1 VVSDV
6 FEAFAILF
14 FVVGGLTAI
23 SFWRSAAANRKIDS
37 VDLTASPLWVFQVV
51 TRFRNPAMPRIPGWK
66 VIFGWQLSRGHELFI
81 GERYVAIIQRAGGRG
96 FSNWEWYF
104 RPDRLSM
111 EWDYAK
117 SRDWIALT
125 GPTLSTGEV
134 VTVMVASYDNGDRS
148 IWSALEYVGVKR
160 QPAENP

>member
-1 VVSDV
+1 
-6 FEAFAILF
+6 
-14 FVVGGLTAI
+14 
-23 SFWRSAAANRKIDS
+23 
-37 VDLTASPLWVFQVV
+37 
-51 TRFRNPAMPRIPGWK
+51 
-66 VIFGWQLSRGHELFI
+66 
-81 GERYVAIIQRAGGRG
+81 
-96 FSNWEWYF
+96 
-104 RPDRLSM
+104 M